1 MKIEEY
7 ELQIDSYLMNE
18 MATSAKEK
26 FEKLLEQN
34 KQLATEVAFRQTI
47 IDVINWKIQIQKFRK
62 KMDSTLSNDEI

>member
-47 IDVINWKIQIQKFRK
+47 IDVINRKIQIQKFRK